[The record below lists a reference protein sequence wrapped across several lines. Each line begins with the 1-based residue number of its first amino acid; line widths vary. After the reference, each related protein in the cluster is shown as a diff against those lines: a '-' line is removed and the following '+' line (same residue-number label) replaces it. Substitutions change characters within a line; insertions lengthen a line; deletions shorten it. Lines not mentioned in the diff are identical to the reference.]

1 MSIGFD
7 VRERI
12 LEELKKIED
21 KENVRIIMAIESGS
35 RAWGFASPDSDY
47 DVRFIYVR
55 EREEYLKLE
64 GIRDVIE
71 WQLDETLDINGWD
84 IKKALQLLHKSNPT
98 VFEWCASPI
107 VYMEREEF
115 GWLKELLPQY
125 FSIKKSLFHYW
136 HMAETNYREYLKG
149 DEVRVKKYFYVLR
162 PLMAAKWILDKKC
175 APPMLF
181 DDLVEAELEDEL
193 RPELIRL
200 LELKK
205 TLPEMGMA
213 PRIQIMNDYIE
224 RVMPEIKTIAETIED
239 NKLEWSAINDL
250 FLRMVNVSKEN

>member
-1 MSIGFD
+1 M
-7 VRERI
+7 RERI
-12 LEELKKIED
+12 LEELRKIEETED
-21 KENVRIIMAIESGS
+21 VKIIMAIESGS

-55 EREEYLKLE
+55 KKEDYLKLE
-64 GIRDVIE
+64 GVRDVIE
-71 WQLDETLDINGWD
+71 WRLDETLDINGWD

-98 VFEWCASPI
+98 VFEWCVSPI

-115 GWLKELLPQY
+115 GWLKELLPDY
-125 FSIKKSLFHYW
+125 FSEKKSLFHYW

-149 DEVRVKKYFYVLR
+149 EEVRVKKYFYVLR
-162 PLMAAKWILDKKC
+162 PLMAAKWILDKKS

-181 DDLVEAELEDEL
+181 DDLVAAELDDDL
-193 RPELIRL
+193 KPELMRL

-213 PRIQIMNDYIE
+213 PKIQILNDYIE
-224 RVMPEIKTIAETIED
+224 RVMPEIKSIAERVED
-239 NKLEWSAINDL
+239 TSPDWAALNEL
-250 FLRMVNVSKEN
+250 FLRIV

>member
-7 VRERI
+7 MRERI
-12 LEELKKIED
+12 LEELKKIEE

-55 EREEYLKLE
+55 EKEEYLKLE

-71 WQLDETLDINGWD
+71 WQLDEMLDINGWD

-115 GWLKELLPQY
+115 SWLKELLPQY
-125 FSIKKSLFHYW
+125 FSVKKSLFHYW

-193 RPELIRL
+193 RPELTRL

-224 RVMPEIKTIAETIED
+224 RVMPEIKGIAETIED
-239 NKLEWSAINDL
+239 NISDWVPLNTL
-250 FLRMVNVSKEN
+250 FLRMVMDEV

>member
-1 MSIGFD
+1 M
-7 VRERI
+7 REKI
-12 LEELKKIED
+12 LQELRKIEET
-21 KENVRIIMAIESGS
+21 ENVKIIMAIESGS

-55 EREEYLKLE
+55 KKEDYLKLE

-115 GWLKELLPQY
+115 TWLKELLPNY
-125 FSIKKSLFHYW
+125 FSVKKSLFHYW
-136 HMAETNYREYLKG
+136 HMAETNYRGYLKS

-162 PLMAAKWILDKKC
+162 PLLAAKWILDKKT

-193 RPELIRL
+193 RPELMRL

-205 TLPEMGMA
+205 TLPEMGLA
-213 PRIQIMNDYIE
+213 PQIPIMNDYFE
-224 RVMPEIKTIAETIED
+224 RVIPEIKSIADEIED
-239 NKLEWSAINDL
+239 VPSDWGRLNDL
-250 FLRMVNVSKEN
+250 FLRMLRF

>member
-7 VRERI
+7 MRERI
-12 LEELKKIED
+12 LEELKKIEE

-55 EREEYLKLE
+55 EKEEYLKLE

-115 GWLKELLPQY
+115 SWLKELLPQY
-125 FSIKKSLFHYW
+125 FSVKKSLFHYW

-193 RPELIRL
+193 RSELTRL

-224 RVMPEIKTIAETIED
+224 RVMPEIKGIAETIED
-239 NKLEWSAINDL
+239 NVSDWVPLNTL
-250 FLRMVNVSKEN
+250 FLRMVMDEV

>member
-1 MSIGFD
+1 M
-7 VRERI
+7 RERI
-12 LEELKKIED
+12 LEELRKIEE
-21 KENVRIIMAIESGS
+21 KENVKIIMAVESGS

-55 EREEYLKLE
+55 EKADYLKLE

-115 GWLKELLPQY
+115 SWLKELLPKY
-125 FSIKKSLFHYW
+125 FSAKKSLFHYW

-193 RPELIRL
+193 RPELTQL

-205 TLPEMGMA
+205 TLPEMGVA
-213 PRIQIMNDYIE
+213 HKIQIINDYIE
-224 RVMPEIKTIAETIED
+224 KVMPEIKGIAKSMED
-239 NKLEWSAINDL
+239 EGREWKDLNQL
-250 FLRMVNVSKEN
+250 FLKMVKE

>member
-1 MSIGFD
+1 M
-7 VRERI
+7 
-12 LEELKKIED
+12 
-21 KENVRIIMAIESGS
+21 
-35 RAWGFASPDSDY
+35 
-47 DVRFIYVR
+47 
-55 EREEYLKLE
+55 
-64 GIRDVIE
+64 
-71 WQLDETLDINGWD
+71 
-84 IKKALQLLHKSNPT
+84 LHKSNPT

-162 PLMAAKWILDKKC
+162 PLMAAKWIIDKKC

-193 RPELIRL
+193 RPELTRL

-224 RVMPEIKTIAETIED
+224 RVMPEIKEIAETMED
-239 NKLEWSAINDL
+239 NVSDLAPINTL
-250 FLRMVNVSKEN
+250 FLRM

>member
-1 MSIGFD
+1 M
-7 VRERI
+7 RERI
-12 LEELKKIED
+12 LEELRKIEE
-21 KENVRIIMAIESGS
+21 KENVKIIMAIESGS

-55 EREEYLKLE
+55 ETEDYLNLE

-71 WQLDETLDINGWD
+71 WQLDEILDINGWD
-84 IKKALQLLHKSNPT
+84 IKKALQLLRKSNPT

-115 GWLKELLPQY
+115 CWLRDLLPEY
-125 FSIKKSLFHYW
+125 FSVKKSLLHYW

-162 PLMAAKWILDKKC
+162 PLMAAKWILDKKI

-181 DDLVEAELEDEL
+181 DELVEAELEGEL
-193 RPELIRL
+193 RSELTRL

-205 TLPEMGMA
+205 TLPEMGLA
-213 PRIQIMNDYIE
+213 PKIQVINDYIE
-224 RVMPEIKTIAETIED
+224 TVLPEIKTIAENIKEKPSDWTALNE
-239 NKLEWSAINDL
+239 L
-250 FLRMVNVSKEN
+250 FLRIVK

>member
-1 MSIGFD
+1 M
-7 VRERI
+7 RERI
-12 LEELKKIED
+12 LEELRKIEETED
-21 KENVRIIMAIESGS
+21 VKIIMAIESGS

-55 EREEYLKLE
+55 KKEEYLKLE
-64 GIRDVIE
+64 GVRDVIE
-71 WQLDETLDINGWD
+71 WRLDETLDINGWD

-115 GWLKELLPQY
+115 GWLKELLPDY
-125 FSIKKSLFHYW
+125 FSVKKSLFHYW

-149 DEVRVKKYFYVLR
+149 EEVRVKKYFYVLR
-162 PLMAAKWILDKKC
+162 PLMAAKWILDKKS

-181 DDLVEAELEDEL
+181 DDLVAAELEDDL
-193 RPELIRL
+193 KPGLMRL

-213 PRIQIMNDYIE
+213 PKIQILNDYIE
-224 RVMPEIKTIAETIED
+224 RVMPEIKSIAESVED
-239 NKLEWSAINDL
+239 TSPDWAAIDEL
-250 FLRMVNVSKEN
+250 FLRMVK

>member
-1 MSIGFD
+1 M
-7 VRERI
+7 RERI
-12 LEELKKIED
+12 WEQLRKIEET
-21 KENVRIIMAIESGS
+21 ENVKIIMAVESGS
-35 RAWGFASPDSDY
+35 RAWGFASPDIDY

-55 EREEYLKLE
+55 NKEAYLKLE

-84 IKKALQLLHKSNPT
+84 VKKTLQLLYKSNPT

-115 GWLKELLPQY
+115 SCLKEVLPRY

-149 DEVRVKKYFYVLR
+149 NEVRVKKYFYVLR
-162 PLMAAKWILDKKC
+162 PLSAAKWILDKNI
-175 APPMLF
+175 APPVLF
-181 DDLVEAELEDEL
+181 DDLVKAELEDEI
-193 RPELIRL
+193 RPELERL
-200 LELKK
+200 LEMKK

-213 PRIQIMNDYIE
+213 PKIQKMNEYIE
-224 RVMPEIKTIAETIED
+224 KCD
-239 NKLEWSAINDL
+239 
-250 FLRMVNVSKEN
+250 

>member
-1 MSIGFD
+1 M
-7 VRERI
+7 RERI
-12 LEELKKIED
+12 LEELRKIEETED
-21 KENVRIIMAIESGS
+21 VKIIMAIESGS

-55 EREEYLKLE
+55 KKEDYLKLE
-64 GIRDVIE
+64 GVRDVIE
-71 WQLDETLDINGWD
+71 WRLDETLDINGWD

-115 GWLKELLPQY
+115 GWLKELLPEY
-125 FSIKKSLFHYW
+125 FSVKKSLFHYW
-136 HMAETNYREYLKG
+136 HMAETNYWEYLKG
-149 DEVRVKKYFYVLR
+149 EEVRVKKYFYVLR
-162 PLMAAKWILDKKC
+162 PLMAAKWILDKKS

-181 DDLVEAELEDEL
+181 DDLVAAELENDL
-193 RPELIRL
+193 KPELTRL

-213 PRIQIMNDYIE
+213 PKIQILNDYIE
-224 RVMPEIKTIAETIED
+224 RVMPEIKSIAERVED
-239 NKLEWSAINDL
+239 TSPDWVALNEL
-250 FLRMVNVSKEN
+250 FLRIV

>member
-7 VRERI
+7 MRERI
-12 LEELKKIED
+12 LEELKKIEE

-55 EREEYLKLE
+55 EKEEYLKLE

-71 WQLDETLDINGWD
+71 WQLDETFDINGWD

-107 VYMEREEF
+107 VYMGREEF
-115 GWLKELLPQY
+115 SWLKELLPQY
-125 FSIKKSLFHYW
+125 FSVKKSLFHYW

-193 RPELIRL
+193 RSELTRL

-224 RVMPEIKTIAETIED
+224 RVMPEIKGIAETTED
-239 NKLEWSAINDL
+239 NVSDWVLLNTL
-250 FLRMVNVSKEN
+250 FLRMVMDEG